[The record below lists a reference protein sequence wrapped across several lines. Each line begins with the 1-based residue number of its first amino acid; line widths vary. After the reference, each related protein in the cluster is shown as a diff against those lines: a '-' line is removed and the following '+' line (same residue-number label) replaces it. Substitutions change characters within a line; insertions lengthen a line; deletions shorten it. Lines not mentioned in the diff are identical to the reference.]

1 MAILDISKTLMF
13 DFHYN
18 YMKAKYGENCKLLM
32 TDTDSL
38 MYKVKT
44 EDFYNDI
51 RDDVREKF
59 DTSNF
64 EKDHHSGIP
73 TGINKKVAGMMK
85 DGCGS
90 KIILEFVGL
99 RLKLSRLSR
108 RIQDDGWR
116 GGRKALQGKLS

>member
-1 MAILDISKTLMF
+1 
-13 DFHYN
+13 
-18 YMKAKYGENCKLLM
+18 M

-59 DTSNF
+59 DTLDF

-85 DGCGS
+85 DGCGG